1 MIFVWGEYHWWPKRI
16 AFRNDYCLSC
26 AAERRSIRI
35 RAFLVLHVF
44 GIPILPAG
52 FYKNW
57 KCTVCSRDPHVNPE
71 PWRLFKW
78 LGLYTLIVF
87 ACLLWGV
94 PDLVPGSRFVLIG
107 SLAGATLMSVH
118 LLLTRKDPFLQER
131 LAAIPPA
138 TDIIC
143 PFCGTPMNGGS
154 QWSCPA
160 CGVVRC

>member
-1 MIFVWGEYHWWPKRI
+1 MIVVYGEYHWWPKRI

-57 KCTVCSRDPHVNPE
+57 RCSVCSRDPHMNPK
-71 PWRLFKW
+71 PSRLFKW

-87 ACLLWGV
+87 ALMLWAV
-94 PDLVPGSRFVLIG
+94 PDLVPGSRLVLIG
-107 SLAGATLMSVH
+107 SLMGATLMFLH
-118 LLLTRKDPFLQER
+118 LLLTRKDPCDCPN
-131 LAAIPPA
+131 LASSKDRVSISPCHTPTVLDPPPKQYLA
-138 TDIIC
+138 
-143 PFCGTPMNGGS
+143 PVPNQG
-154 QWSCPA
+154 
-160 CGVVRC
+160 